1 MTLHETIKSHMI
13 EAMRAKQADKL
24 AVIRSLLALFQSEQL
39 AKGSTDPLLSD
50 ADAMSLVKRA
60 VKQRKDSIEQFTKGG
75 RADLAATEQ
84 AELAILETYLPA
96 MMSEADIRALAEAKK
111 AELGI
116 TDASKMGMLV
126 GAVIK
131 ATAGQADGGMVKSVV
146 ESLFR

>member
-13 EAMRAKQADKL
+13 EAMRAKQAHKL

-50 ADAMSLVKRA
+50 ADAMALVKRA

-75 RADLAATEQ
+75 RTDLAATEQ

-111 AELGI
+111 TELGI
-116 TDASKMGMLV
+116 TDASKIGMLV

-131 ATAGQADGGMVKSVV
+131 ATAGQADGNIVKKVV
-146 ESLFR
+146 ESLFQ